1 MPHAFNKYA
10 KTLNSFFEDMK
21 EYSSDTGFFRF
32 AYQSRAHWML
42 TCIIGAST
50 AKGIA
55 FESIC
60 EKIPRTLISRSSIKN
75 ILDNA
80 VKQAYFSKSTST
92 ADKRVQLYQ
101 LSEIGKEAVVSW
113 VNRQKDIFNNNN

>member
-10 KTLNSFFEDMK
+10 NTLNSFFEDMK

-55 FESIC
+55 FEDIC
-60 EKIPRTLISRSSIKN
+60 EQIPRNLISRSSIKN

-80 VKQAYFSKSTST
+80 VKQAYFTKHTSPE
-92 ADKRVQLYQ
+92 DKRVQIYQ
-101 LSEIGKEAVVSW
+101 LSKIGKEAVVSW
-113 VNRQKDIFNNNN
+113 VNRQKDIFNNKD

>member
-1 MPHAFNKYA
+1 MPSDFNKYA
-10 KTLNSFFEDMK
+10 HTLKSFFEDMK
-21 EYSSDTGFFRF
+21 EYSTDTGFFRF

-50 AKGIA
+50 GKGIA

-75 ILDNA
+75 ILDSA
-80 VKQAYFSKSTST
+80 VKQAYFNKSTS
-92 ADKRVQLYQ
+92 ALDKRVQLYQ
-101 LSEIGKEAVVSW
+101 LSETGKEAVSSW
-113 VNRQKDIFNNNN
+113 VKRQKDIFNNIN

>member
-1 MPHAFNKYA
+1 MAHPFNTYA
-10 KTLNSFFEDMK
+10 KTLNYFFEDMK
-21 EYSSDTGFFRF
+21 EYSTDTGFFRF

-75 ILDNA
+75 ILDSA
-80 VKQAYFSKSTST
+80 VKQNYFIKNTS
-92 ADKRVQLYQ
+92 ALDKRVQLYQ
-101 LSEIGKEAVVSW
+101 LSETGKKAVSSW
-113 VNRQKDIFNNNN
+113 VKRQKDIFNKKN

>member
-1 MPHAFNKYA
+1 
-10 KTLNSFFEDMK
+10 MK

-42 TCIIGAST
+42 TCVIGAST
-50 AKGIA
+50 TKGIA

-60 EKIPRTLISRSSIKN
+60 EKIPRNLISRSSIKN

-80 VKQAYFSKSTST
+80 VKQAYFYKNTST
-92 ADKRVQLYQ
+92 TDKRVQLYQ